1 MALST
6 RRLVKCAIL
15 AALYCALT
23 IACAPISYGLV
34 QFRISEVFCILPF
47 FTPWTVWG
55 LYVGC
60 MLSNLFT
67 SANILL
73 DVIFGSLATLL
84 AGLCTAYFGRTYR
97 RRGVFSWHSRIL
109 ACLMPVLFNGL
120 IIGAIWA
127 ATTMS
132 TAPLANTFLLS
143 MLIAG
148 GTVALGEFAV
158 MFLLG
163 LPVISLL
170 PRTRILRLLNDNS
183 DQCYRAQP

>member
-1 MALST
+1 MKLPT
-6 RRLVKCAIL
+6 RRLVLCAVL

-47 FTPWTVWG
+47 FAPWTVWG

-67 SANILL
+67 SANVAL
-73 DVIFGSLATLL
+73 DVVFGSLATLL
-84 AGLCTAYFGRTYR
+84 AGLCTAYFGRAYR
-97 RRGVFSWHSRIL
+97 QRGVFSWHNRIF

-120 IIGAIWA
+120 IVGAIWA

-132 TAPLANTFLLS
+132 VDPLADTFLLS

-158 MFLLG
+158 MFVLG
-163 LPVISLL
+163 LPAMTLL
-170 PRTRILRLLNDNS
+170 PRTGILKFLG
-183 DQCYRAQP
+183 